1 MTVGDSPTFWIGLD
15 DTDERES
22 GCTTA
27 DFNDL
32 LNHLCTSGF
41 SIHDPRLVR
50 LWPFAPR
57 RTRGNAALSAAIKT
71 TDTSRLETCLDSWFT
86 TRFRDKQQGDE
97 LHSAQPVL
105 LLTHSQL
112 PESMYW
118 ETVTQFV
125 ALDDRI
131 GQLEPMKHRFWSTPA
146 GLGGIIG
153 ASAAIAWKGGDD
165 FTWECTAW
173 RQTQGER
180 LVPQGLVNEMSS
192 RYPSTFLNR
201 DPNANRSIIA
211 PRTPCPVLYG
221 IRGETKQGVVDAH
234 NFLQNNGAEICK
246 DFRTHRSNQATDD
259 HLGSTTI
266 GRVKNVNIRQGGH
279 VEIECERTLLSF
291 AQGGDV
297 NKLSQNLQ
305 PGDEI
310 EWLGLADPEGSIH
323 LEKLRLVSGGR
334 NKSRPICDCGTRYKS
349 QGRNQ
354 PLRCPSCGSNH
365 PDEWVYELINSDWK
379 EPPAS
384 HRRHL
389 AKPLTRRGKSED

>member
-1 MTVGDSPTFWIGLD
+1 MIVGDSPTFWIGLD

-22 GCTTA
+22 GCTTD

-32 LNHLCTSGF
+32 LNHLSSSGF
-41 SIHDPRLVR
+41 TIHDPRLVR

-71 TDTSRLETCLDSWFT
+71 TEIIRLESCLDSWFSS
-86 TRFRDKQQGDE
+86 RFRELQQGGE

-105 LLTHSQL
+105 VMTHTQL

-125 ALDDRI
+125 DIDDRI
-131 GQLEPMKHRFWSTPA
+131 AQFEFIDHRVWSTPA

-153 ASAAIAWKGGDD
+153 ASAAIAWKGDHD

-173 RQTQGER
+173 RHTLGER
-180 LVPQGLVNEMSS
+180 LVPPKLVGEMST
-192 RYPSTFLNR
+192 RFPSTFLNR
-201 DPNANRSIIA
+201 DPNANRSLIA

-221 IRGETKQGVVDAH
+221 IRGESKQGVLDAH
-234 NFLQNNGAEICK
+234 EFLQKNGSEICK
-246 DFRTHRSNQATDD
+246 DFRVHRSNQATDD
-259 HLGSTTI
+259 HLGQPMI
-266 GRVKNVNIRQGGH
+266 GRVKIVRILQGGH
-279 VEIECERTLLSF
+279 VEIESDKKLLCFS
-291 AQGGDV
+291 QGGDV
-297 NKLSQNLQ
+297 NRLSQQLQ
-305 PGDEI
+305 SGDEI
-310 EWLGLADPEGSIH
+310 EWMGLSDTDGKIH
-323 LEKLRLVSGGR
+323 LERLRLVRGER
-334 NKSRPICDCGTRYKS
+334 NKVRPICTCGTRYKS
-349 QGRNQ
+349 KGKNQ
-354 PLRCPSCGSNH
+354 ALCCPNCGSKH
-365 PDEWVYELINSDWK
+365 ADEWISEQINSDWK